1 MRRKYQCKTGV
12 HVKEALEVEEKGEGG
27 VVRDLSFRPDPKQKM
42 NGRSSLT
49 QERGDTL
56 GKSWTGR
63 DTSRGFKF

>member
-1 MRRKYQCKTGV
+1 M
-12 HVKEALEVEEKGEGG
+12 EEKGEGG